1 MADDSDSAA
10 RRGRLGRM
18 GSIRSLHSYDPRRRY
33 SVAEFAALPMDDDD
47 RYELRDGLVEVSPPP
62 APRHMR
68 VLGRMF
74 SQIDAQL
81 GEDWQVFP
89 EVGVILGAST
99 MRVPD
104 LVITAA
110 GVDCDAPL
118 MKAEQVLLAVEVVS
132 PGSKRVDTTVKPFEY
147 ADAGIPNFW
156 LVDPSPPVTVT
167 VYGLTGEDYEE
178 SLRAEHVLRVEAPCP
193 LRIDLAALTR

>member
-10 RRGRLGRM
+10 RQGRLGRM

-68 VLGRMF
+68 VLARLHH
-74 SQIDAQL
+74 QIEAQL
-81 GEDWQVFP
+81 GDDWEVFP
-89 EVGVILGAST
+89 EVGVILATSPALV
-99 MRVPD
+99 RVPD
-104 LVITAA
+104 LVVTAD
-110 GVDCDAPL
+110 GIDPDVPL
-118 MKAEQVLLAVEVVS
+118 LKAEQALLAIEVVS
-132 PGSKRVDTTVKPFEY
+132 KRIDTMVKPFEY

-156 LVDPSPPVTVT
+156 LVDPAPPVTVT
-167 VYGLTGEDYEE
+167 VYTLIGEDYEE
-178 SLRAEHVLRVEAPCP
+178 SVRGEHVLRVDVPCP